1 MSLNPNIRDQAY
13 QFFIEEAQELLQ
25 VLEDGLLSLQ
35 EDHSTPKVHEL
46 MRAAHSI
53 KGGAASVELDAIK
66 TLAHRLEDFFK
77 ALYSEKVIF
86 DDQLEGLLLQAY
98 DCLRNPLTEQMEMGS
113 FDEGNAIATADPIF
127 SQLEGILGE
136 ALEESDSYI
145 PGANDLG
152 IDIVASIFEVDV
164 AQSLDTLSEVIE
176 NYQNFDVSQE
186 LQNQIEV
193 LGGFAE
199 LFALPGFTQIIELTK
214 LALQN
219 NPDQALD
226 IAQALLHDC
235 RITRD
240 LVLDGDRS
248 QGGEPSSAL
257 LALAES
263 NSSSGV
269 GETTTD
275 QWLDPLN
282 GDIFALDDVFG
293 GTLGS
298 PESEV
303 LPLPNDEE
311 NIFADIGEPL
321 SVESESDDSSSEA
334 VEQDFGLDLFAS
346 VPPAID
352 IPDSPATEDTEE
364 NQQQQVASES
374 DIVADINLD
383 PDSLNDVFGG
393 LIENSALDFPDFPP
407 VVAEKTQPAEDITPQ
422 EANQFPAPE
431 NLESAVESIG
441 EIFEQLPV
449 LEAKAPQKSVQI
461 TPVETPKSKTKES
474 QKASGSNLSVR
485 VDLDRLERMNN
496 LVGELVINRNSLSLQ
511 NEQLQSNI
519 GELTHKFTRFRKI
532 TAKLREFSD
541 QMLVESERSEP
552 NQSSRELEKVE
563 ENSNLSEPNTFDSLE
578 MDSYSNLHLIL
589 QEILDEVL
597 QLEESMDDIFLFAQQ
612 SDKTINS
619 QRQMLG
625 QMRDELMWARMLP
638 LEQILKRFPRT
649 LRDLSSK
656 YKKPVNLE
664 MFGTGVLVD
673 KAVLEKLYDPLLH
686 LFRNG
691 FDHGIEPPEIRRQQG
706 KPEKGKIEIHAYYQ
720 GNQTVI
726 DIKDDGQ
733 GLNLDKIAE
742 KALKKGLISPE
753 QIPHTSEEDLFGL
766 IFEPGFSTAEQV
778 SEISGRGV
786 GMSVVRSQIESLKG
800 TITVSSVPG
809 EGSTFSLRL
818 PLTLTIAKLLVFS
831 LGITAFAIPSDS
843 IEEIIIPLAEQIKV
857 SGGQRLFYWNN
868 TLIPICDL
876 KGMLPYNC
884 TIPPINH
891 SSKLFDSVTAPQ
903 DWELPLLLIR
913 RGQKLFALEIEKLVT
928 EQELVIKPFGK
939 AMSAPNYT
947 YGCTILGDGTLIPVL
962 NGATLLDDFLGIT
975 QSSGSI
981 SSALQTRPETGLE
994 ARDLD
999 QDSQLIGSIDSIA
1012 QAIKTR
1018 SKIMIIDDST
1028 ALRRTMALSLQNQ
1041 GYQVVQAKDGQDAM
1055 KQLRQQLEVDL
1066 IVCDVEMPNMNGFEF
1081 LDVRRR
1087 DTSLAQIPV
1096 IMLTSRS
1103 GQKHRNLAKQL
1114 GANAYFTKPYIEQE
1128 FLKELSKILTPKPTQ
1143 NNKPSSTIPLTS
1155 APKTILVIDDSST
1168 MRRTLTFNL
1177 EHKGYQVLQAKDGQ
1191 EGLDKMK
1198 QNSQIDL
1205 VICDIEMPNVNGFEF
1220 LSLRRKNNK
1229 FKQIPVAMLTS
1240 RSGDKHRNLAKQLG
1254 ANSYFTKPY
1263 VEEQFIAQI
1272 EKLIASKLAVK

>member
-98 DCLRNPLTEQMEMGS
+98 DCLRNPLTEQMEIGS
-113 FDEGNAIATADPIF
+113 FDASNAIATADPIF
-127 SQLEGILGE
+127 SELEGILGE

-145 PGANDLG
+145 PSATDLG
-152 IDIVASIFEVDV
+152 VDIVASIFEVDV

-176 NYQNFDVSQE
+176 NSQNFDVSQE

-263 NSSSGV
+263 NSGSGV
-269 GETTTD
+269 GEITTD
-275 QWLDPLN
+275 QWSDPLN

-293 GTLGS
+293 GTLES
-298 PESEV
+298 PESEL
-303 LPLPNDEE
+303 LPLPSDEE

-321 SVESESDDSSSEA
+321 SVDSTDDHEA
-334 VEQDFGLDLFAS
+334 VEQDLGLDLFAS
-346 VPPAID
+346 VPPAIE
-352 IPDSPATEDTEE
+352 ISDSPAMED
-364 NQQQQVASES
+364 QQQQVASES

-393 LIENSALDFPDFPP
+393 LIENSALDFPDFGTP
-407 VVAEKTQPAEDITPQ
+407 VAEKTEVAEDITSQ
-422 EANQFPAPE
+422 ETDQFPAPE

-441 EIFEQLPV
+441 EIFEQLPA
-449 LEAKAPQKSVQI
+449 LEATAPQKSLEI
-461 TPVETPKSKTKES
+461 TPVETPKSQTKES

-519 GELTHKFTRFRKI
+519 QELTSKFTRFRKI

-552 NQSSRELEKVE
+552 NQSSSSKELEKVE

-578 MDSYSNLHLIL
+578 MDSYSNLHYLL
-589 QEILDEVL
+589 QDILDEVL

-691 FDHGIEPPEIRRQQG
+691 FDHGIEPPEVRRQQG

-733 GLNLDKIAE
+733 GLNLAKIAE
-742 KALKKGLISPE
+742 KAVKKGLISPE

-831 LGITAFAIPSDS
+831 LGVTAFAIPSDS

-939 AMSAPNYT
+939 AMAAPNYT

-1012 QAIKTR
+1012 QGVQTR

-1128 FLKELSKILTPKPTQ
+1128 FLKELSKILNPKHPQ
-1143 NNKPSSTIPLTS
+1143 NNKSSSTIPLTS

-1168 MRRTLTFNL
+1168 IRRTLTFNL

-1198 QNSQIDL
+1198 QNPQIDL